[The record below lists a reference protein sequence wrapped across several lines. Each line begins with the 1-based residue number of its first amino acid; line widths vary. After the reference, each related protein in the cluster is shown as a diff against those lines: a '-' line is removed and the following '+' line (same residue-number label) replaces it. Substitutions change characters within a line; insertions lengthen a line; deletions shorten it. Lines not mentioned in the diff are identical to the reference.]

1 MLHSVFALLDA
12 YKAGLLQLLSPC
24 CWSRGEGR
32 LVVAPLHVAEEE
44 SERLSFPGFPL
55 GDLNTAVIF

>member
-1 MLHSVFALLDA
+1 VLDA